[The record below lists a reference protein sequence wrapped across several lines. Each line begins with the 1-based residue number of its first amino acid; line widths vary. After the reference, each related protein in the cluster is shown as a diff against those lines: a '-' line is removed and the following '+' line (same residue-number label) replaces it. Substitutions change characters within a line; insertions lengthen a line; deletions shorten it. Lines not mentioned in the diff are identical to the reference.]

1 MDKHVLLIDD
11 DPIFHVIFIRMIQK
25 ICTQLKVTSLLDG
38 KMALDHLKKNYT
50 SNNQYIIFLDINMPV
65 INGWQFLNEIKK
77 SGIIKN
83 NNLTLYIVS
92 SSTDTDDIMQA
103 QSHDLVKNIF
113 SKPLSINSVKHILQ
127 S

>member
-1 MDKHVLLIDD
+1 LTKVILIILLGD
-11 DPIFHVIFIRMIQK
+11 
-25 ICTQLKVTSLLDG
+25 LN
-38 KMALDHLKKNYT
+38 AYT
-50 SNNQYIIFLDINMPV
+50 Y
-65 INGWQFLNEIKK
+65 
-77 SGIIKN
+77 KN

>member
-1 MDKHVLLIDD
+1 
-11 DPIFHVIFIRMIQK
+11 
-25 ICTQLKVTSLLDG
+25 
-38 KMALDHLKKNYT
+38 MALDHLKKNYT
-50 SNNQYIIFLDINMPV
+50 SNNQYIILLDINMPE
-65 INGWQFLNEIKK
+65 INGWQFLKEIKK

-92 SSTDTDDIMQA
+92 SSTDIDDIKQA
-103 QSHDLVKNIF
+103 QNHDLVKSIF